1 MLTDLTQNATHCAGL
16 AGESPTGRSTL
27 SKRFSL
33 LVLPAALATF
43 LAVGVQPGLAQ
54 DQACCFGD
62 GSCQMLSEADCVT
75 AGGTPQGPGSDCAD
89 DSDGDGVANCN
100 DGCPD
105 DINKIVPGDCGCG
118 VPDDDDDGDGVAN
131 CIDGCPDDI
140 NKIVP
145 GDCGCGVPDDDDDGD
160 GVANCADGCPDDIN
174 KIVLGDCGCGVPDDD
189 DDGDGVANCNDGC
202 PGDINKIADGVC
214 GCGVPDDDDDG
225 DGAENCIDGCP
236 GDINKTAPGACG
248 CGVAD
253 TDGDGDG
260 TPNCKDG
267 CPNDK
272 NKTAPGACGCGV
284 ADTDSDGD
292 GTPNCNDGC
301 PNDKNKT
308 APGACG
314 CGVADTDSNDNG
326 IADCNEPPPGP
337 QLVTWYR
344 DSDGDGFGDPEN
356 TTEAATQPEGYV
368 ADDTDCD
375 DTNAAINPNATECC
389 DYVDNNCDGQIDE
402 GRFKWCGIFCIPIAC
417 VTFVMLTSVKLARRY
432 SRRSRRHP

>member
-1 MLTDLTQNATHCAGL
+1 MLYKHGLAAGCAGCMNRWPRYAALAAEVPLSETEETPMLTDLTQNATHCAGL

-89 DSDGDGVANCN
+89 DS
-100 DGCPD
+100 
-105 DINKIVPGDCGCG
+105 
-118 VPDDDDDGDGVAN
+118 
-131 CIDGCPDDI
+131 
-140 NKIVP
+140 
-145 GDCGCGVPDDDDDGD
+145 
-160 GVANCADGCPDDIN
+160 
-174 KIVLGDCGCGVPDDD
+174 
-189 DDGDGVANCNDGC
+189 DGDGVANCNDGC

>member
-145 GDCGCGVPDDDDDGD
+145 GD
-160 GVANCADGCPDDIN
+160 
-174 KIVLGDCGCGVPDDD
+174 
-189 DDGDGVANCNDGC
+189 
-202 PGDINKIADGVC
+202 C